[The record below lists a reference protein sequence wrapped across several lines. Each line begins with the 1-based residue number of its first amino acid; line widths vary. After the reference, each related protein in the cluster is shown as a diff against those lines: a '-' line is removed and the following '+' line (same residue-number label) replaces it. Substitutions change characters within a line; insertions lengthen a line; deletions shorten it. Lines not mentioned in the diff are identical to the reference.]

1 MFKAKKL
8 ETIGMIDMMQSDY
21 DAQFLRLVSFFVF
34 VFFFNVGVYQ
44 TMFQAT

>member
-21 DAQFLRLVSFFVF
+21 DAQFLRLVSFIVF
-34 VFFFNVGVYQ
+34 VFFFV
-44 TMFQAT
+44 FL